1 MASEQNVLATITQMI
16 QGLREEKEKEK
27 LLKEER
33 RVLKEEEKEKE
44 KLLKEK
50 RRVLK
55 EKEKE
60 EERLLRQ
67 QEREEFHQ
75 KVTNMEIRFQS
86 EIGGVQAALENN
98 IGEVRTEC
106 KRLEIE
112 LARMKSLEGAVIS
125 PTGRNI
131 PPPTFD
137 GQTSLEGFR
146 RQFEAVTLNNGW
158 GETEKVTNLIVALRG
173 PALDLLQAVPRA
185 DQQSY
190 AMLMGE
196 LELRCGEQHLRQVY
210 QAQLKLRRQ
219 KVGESLQGFEAD
231 VKRLCHLAYPGA
243 PIDFLDQL
251 AAQTFIDGIRDVEVQ
266 RVLRLASFDKSREAL
281 VRALEVEAAYRV
293 SESGHPRV
301 RCAELIA
308 EQSTTGGGGE
318 SDAIKEILKRL
329 ERLEETGRP
338 GRRSA
343 GPCFRCGRY
352 VVEQSTTGGGGKSNA
367 IKEILKRLERLEETG
382 RPGRRSAGP
391 CFRCGRHGHLKRQ
404 CTVRLPDQRQPGKLN
419 SSNVMDRPGRKHS
432 NADALSRGPCGDC
445 KHCEKIYEHEVTS
458 RGTTMVPSDDWT
470 SESCRT
476 IQQRNPN
483 VGPILEWKERGNE
496 RPSWEM
502 ISDKSPELKTLWSQW
517 DSLSIENGLLKRIWE
532 SADGKSKTMQLV
544 VPKVQVPNVLREI
557 HECDRCAAS
566 KGPKTRSRGVMREYN
581 MGAPFERIAIDVIGP
596 FPVTEGGNR
605 YILVAMDYF
614 TKWPEAYAIP
624 NQEATTV
631 AKVLMDNLIC
641 RFGVP
646 LELHSDQGRNF
657 EAGVFQELCRL
668 LGIRKT
674 RTAPLHPQSDG
685 MDERFNKAM
694 KEHLSKVVE
703 QHKRDWDVRL
713 PPFLMAYRAA
723 IHEITGQTPAK
734 IMFERELRLPCD
746 LEFGSPEEPPA
757 EVAGYVNNLRGLLLE
772 THELVGTKI
781 RTASHRMKTRYD
793 QRANHDGF
801 RQNDLVWLFH
811 PERKK
816 GLSPG
821 LMPVWEG
828 PYKIIKRIND
838 LVYRIQRSSKSK
850 AKVVHLG
857 RLACYQ
863 GDRTNW
869 T

>member
-1 MASEQNVLATITQMI
+1 MASEQNLLATITQMI
-16 QGLREEKEKEK
+16 QGLQEEKLLREKEKEEEK
-27 LLKEER
+27 IPKEKR

-44 KLLKEK
+44 KLLREKEKEEEKLHKENRRVLKEEEKEKLLKEKEKEEKKLLKEK

-55 EKEKE
+55 EEEKEKEKLLREKEKE

-75 KVTNMEIRFQS
+75 KVTNSEIRFQS
-86 EIGGVQAALENN
+86 EIGGVQAALENNIGEVRTDSRAALENN

-112 LARMKSLEGAVIS
+112 LARMKNLEGAVIS

-131 PPPTFD
+131 PPPTFE

-196 LELRCGEQHLRQVY
+196 LELRYGEQHLREVY

-219 KVGESLQGFEAD
+219 KVGESFQGFEAD

-301 RCAELIA
+301 RGAELIA

-318 SDAIKEILKRL
+318 SDAIKEILRKL
-329 ERLEETGRP
+329 ERLMIGWALLPLWTIWSSKEAVHRQTARPETAGKLNSANVMGQPLAVVNPPHNVVSIREIKRESGHPRVP
-338 GRRSA
+338 GA
-343 GPCFRCGRY
+343 ELI
-352 VVEQSTTGGGGKSNA
+352 VEQSTTGGGGKSNA
-367 IKEILKRLERLEETG
+367 IKEILKILERLEETG

-432 NADALSRGPCGDC
+432 HADALSRGPCGDC
-445 KHCEKIYEHEVTS
+445 RHCEKIDEHEATS
-458 RGTTMVPSDDWT
+458 RRTTMVMSDDWT

-476 IQQRNPN
+476 IQQRDPN
-483 VGPILEWKERGNE
+483 VGPILEWKERGNK
-496 RPSWEM
+496 RPSWER
-502 ISDKSPELKTLWSQW
+502 ISDESPELKTLWSQW
-517 DSLSIENGLLKRIWE
+517 DSLSIENGLLRRIWE

-557 HECDRCAAS
+557 HGGVSGAHFGINKMLKKVRERFYWVYYHEDVERWCKECDR
-566 KGPKTRSRGVMREYN
+566 GVM
-581 MGAPFERIAIDVIGP
+581 
-596 FPVTEGGNR
+596 
-605 YILVAMDYF
+605 
-614 TKWPEAYAIP
+614 
-624 NQEATTV
+624 
-631 AKVLMDNLIC
+631 
-641 RFGVP
+641 
-646 LELHSDQGRNF
+646 
-657 EAGVFQELCRL
+657 
-668 LGIRKT
+668 
-674 RTAPLHPQSDG
+674 
-685 MDERFNKAM
+685 
-694 KEHLSKVVE
+694 
-703 QHKRDWDVRL
+703 
-713 PPFLMAYRAA
+713 
-723 IHEITGQTPAK
+723 
-734 IMFERELRLPCD
+734 
-746 LEFGSPEEPPA
+746 
-757 EVAGYVNNLRGLLLE
+757 RGLLLE
-772 THELVGTKI
+772 THELVGTGI
-781 RTASHRMKTRYD
+781 RMAGHRMRTRYY

-801 RQNDLVWLFH
+801 GQNDLVWLFH
-811 PERKK
+811 PKKKK
-816 GLSPG
+816 GTFTGVNGSLERA
-821 LMPVWEG
+821 LQDHKM
-828 PYKIIKRIND
+828 D
-838 LVYRIQRSSKSK
+838 Q
-850 AKVVHLG
+850 
-857 RLACYQ
+857 
-863 GDRTNW
+863 
-869 T
+869 

>member
-1 MASEQNVLATITQMI
+1 MPIETKGKKMASEQNVLATITQMI

-33 RVLKEEEKEKE
+33 RVLKEEEKEKRSVLKEEE
-44 KLLKEK
+44 KEKRRVLKEEEKEKEKLLREEEKEKERLLKEK

-75 KVTNMEIRFQS
+75 KVTNLEIRFQS

-98 IGEVRTEC
+98 IGEVR
-106 KRLEIE
+106 
-112 LARMKSLEGAVIS
+112 
-125 PTGRNI
+125 I

-158 GETEKVTNLIVALRG
+158 GETVKVTNLIVALRG

-190 AMLMGE
+190 AMLMGK
-196 LELRCGEQHLRQVY
+196 LELRYGEQHLRQVY
-210 QAQLKLRRQ
+210 QAQPKLRRQ
-219 KVGESLQGFEAD
+219 KVGESLQGLEAD

-281 VRALEVEAAYRV
+281 VRALEVKAAYRV

-301 RCAELIA
+301 RGAEL
-308 EQSTTGGGGE
+308 
-318 SDAIKEILKRL
+318 
-329 ERLEETGRP
+329 
-338 GRRSA
+338 
-343 GPCFRCGRY
+343 

-391 CFRCGRHGHLKRQ
+391 CFRW
-404 CTVRLPDQRQPGKLN
+404 KLN

-432 NADALSRGPCGDC
+432 NADALSKGPCGDC
-445 KHCEKIYEHEVTS
+445 RHCEKIDEHGVTS
-458 RGTTMVPSDDWT
+458 RRTTMVPSDDWT

-476 IQQRNPN
+476 IQQRDPN
-483 VGPILEWKERGNE
+483 VGPILEWKEKGNE

-517 DSLSIENGLLKRIWE
+517 DSLSIDNGLLKRIWE
-532 SADGKSKTMQLV
+532 SADGRSKTMQLV
-544 VPKVQVPNVLREI
+544 VPKVQVPNALREI
-557 HECDRCAAS
+557 HDGVSGAHFGINKMLKKVRERFYWVHYHEDVERWCKECDRCAAS

-596 FPVTEGGNR
+596 FPVTEGGSR
-605 YILVAMDYF
+605 YILVAVDCF

-631 AKVLMDNLIC
+631 ARVLMDNLIW
-641 RFGVP
+641 
-646 LELHSDQGRNF
+646 
-657 EAGVFQELCRL
+657 VFQELCRL
-668 LGIRKT
+668 LGTRKT
-674 RTAPLHPQSDG
+674 RTAPLHPQSDE

-734 IMFERELRLPCD
+734 IMFGRELRLPCD
-746 LEFGSPEEPPA
+746 LEFGSPEELPA

-781 RTASHRMKTRYD
+781 RMAGHRMRTRYY
-793 QRANHDGF
+793 QRTNHDGF
-801 RQNDLVWLFH
+801 KQNYLVWLFH

-816 GLSPG
+816 GLLPG

>member
-1 MASEQNVLATITQMI
+1 MASEQNLLATITQMI
-16 QGLREEKEKEK
+16 QGLREEKEEEK
-27 LLKEER
+27 LLKEKR

-60 EERLLRQ
+60 EEKLLKEKEKEEEKLLRQ

-75 KVTNMEIRFQS
+75 KVTNLEIRFQS
-86 EIGGVQAALENN
+86 EIGRVQAALESN

-112 LARMKSLEGAVIS
+112 LARIKSLEGAVIS

-137 GQTSLEGFR
+137 GQTSLEGFK

-196 LELRCGEQHLRQVY
+196 LELRYGEQHLWQVY

-243 PIDFLDQL
+243 PIDFLDQW

-293 SESGHPRV
+293 SESGYPRV
-301 RCAELIA
+301 RGAELI
-308 EQSTTGGGGE
+308 
-318 SDAIKEILKRL
+318 
-329 ERLEETGRP
+329 
-338 GRRSA
+338 
-343 GPCFRCGRY
+343 
-352 VVEQSTTGGGGKSNA
+352 VEQSTTGGGGKSNA
-367 IKEILKRLERLEETG
+367 IKEIMKRLERLEETG

-404 CTVRLPDQRQPGKLN
+404 CTVRLLDQRQPGKLN
-419 SSNVMDRPGRKHS
+419 SANVMDRPGRKHS
-432 NADALSRGPCGDC
+432 NADALSRRPCGDC
-445 KHCEKIYEHEVTS
+445 KHCERIDEYEVTS
-458 RGTTMVPSDDWT
+458 RRTTMVPSNDWT
-470 SESCRT
+470 AESCRT
-476 IQQRNPN
+476 IQQRDPN
-483 VGPILEWKERGNE
+483 IGPILEWKERGNE

-502 ISDKSPELKTLWSQW
+502 ISDKSPELKTLC
-517 DSLSIENGLLKRIWE
+517 
-532 SADGKSKTMQLV
+532 ADGKSKAMQLV
-544 VPKVQVPNVLREI
+544 VPKVQIPNVLREI
-557 HECDRCAAS
+557 H
-566 KGPKTRSRGVMREYN
+566 GGVS
-581 MGAPFERIAIDVIGP
+581 GAPFGIDKTLKKSATGAA
-596 FPVTEGGNR
+596 FESR
-605 YILVAMDYF
+605 
-614 TKWPEAYAIP
+614 TK
-624 NQEATTV
+624 
-631 AKVLMDNLIC
+631 L
-641 RFGVP
+641 R
-646 LELHSDQGRNF
+646 GR
-657 EAGVFQELCRL
+657 GQELCRL

-674 RTAPLHPQSDG
+674 RTTPLHPQSDG
-685 MDERFNKAM
+685 MVERFNKAM
-694 KEHLSKVVE
+694 EEHLSKVVE
-703 QHKRDWDVRL
+703 QHQRDWDVSL
-713 PPFLMAYRAA
+713 PPFIMAYRAA
-723 IHEITGQTPAK
+723 IHDTTGQTPAK
-734 IMFERELRLPCD
+734 IMFGRELRLPCD

-772 THELVGTKI
+772 THELVRTKI

-816 GLSPG
+816 KDSH
-821 LMPVWEG
+821 
-828 PYKIIKRIND
+828 
-838 LVYRIQRSSKSK
+838 QS
-850 AKVVHLG
+850 
-857 RLACYQ
+857 
-863 GDRTNW
+863 
-869 T
+869 

>member
-1 MASEQNVLATITQMI
+1 MPIETRGQKMASEQNLLATITQMM
-16 QGLREEKEKEK
+16 QGLQEEKLLREKEKEEKEKRRVLKEEEKEREKLLREKEKEEKEKRRVLKEEEKEKEK
-27 LLKEER
+27 LLREKEKEEKEKR

-75 KVTNMEIRFQS
+75 KVTNLEIRFQS

-98 IGEVRTEC
+98 IGEVR
-106 KRLEIE
+106 RLEIE

-131 PPPTFD
+131 PSPTFD

-173 PALDLLQAVPRA
+173 SALDLLQAVPRA

-190 AMLMGE
+190 GMLMGV
-196 LELRCGEQHLRQVY
+196 LELRYGEQHLRQVY

-301 RCAELIA
+301 RGAELIA

-318 SDAIKEILKRL
+318 SDAIKEILRKLERL
-329 ERLEETGRP
+329 VERLEET

-352 VVEQSTTGGGGKSNA
+352 GH
-367 IKEILKRLERLEETG
+367 LKRQCTILERLEETG

-419 SSNVMDRPGRKHS
+419 SSNVVDRPGRKQSH
-432 NADALSRGPCGDC
+432 ADALSRGPCGDC
-445 KHCEKIYEHEVTS
+445 RHCEKIDEHEVTS
-458 RGTTMVPSDDWT
+458 RKTTMVPSDDWT

-476 IQQRNPN
+476 IQQRDPN

-517 DSLSIENGLLKRIWE
+517 DSLSIEDGLLKRIWE

-544 VPKVQVPNVLREI
+544 VPKVQVPSVLREI
-557 HECDRCAAS
+557 HGGVSGAHFGINKMLKKVRERFYWVYYHEDVERWCKECDRCAES
-566 KGPKTRSRGVMREYN
+566 KGPTTRSRGVM
-581 MGAPFERIAIDVIGP
+581 
-596 FPVTEGGNR
+596 
-605 YILVAMDYF
+605 
-614 TKWPEAYAIP
+614 
-624 NQEATTV
+624 
-631 AKVLMDNLIC
+631 
-641 RFGVP
+641 
-646 LELHSDQGRNF
+646 
-657 EAGVFQELCRL
+657 
-668 LGIRKT
+668 
-674 RTAPLHPQSDG
+674 
-685 MDERFNKAM
+685 
-694 KEHLSKVVE
+694 
-703 QHKRDWDVRL
+703 
-713 PPFLMAYRAA
+713 
-723 IHEITGQTPAK
+723 
-734 IMFERELRLPCD
+734 
-746 LEFGSPEEPPA
+746 
-757 EVAGYVNNLRGLLLE
+757 RGLLLE

-781 RTASHRMKTRYD
+781 RMAGHRMRTRYY

-801 RQNDLVWLFH
+801 GQGDLVWLFH
-811 PERKK
+811 PKRKK
-816 GLSPG
+816 GLSPE
-821 LMPVWEG
+821 LMAVWKG

-838 LVYRIQRSSKSK
+838 LVYRIQRSSRSK

-857 RLACYQ
+857 RLA
-863 GDRTNW
+863 
-869 T
+869 

>member
-1 MASEQNVLATITQMI
+1 MASEQNLLATITQMI
-16 QGLREEKEKEK
+16 QGLREEKEEEK
-27 LLKEER
+27 LLEEKR

-44 KLLKEK
+44 KLLRE
-50 RRVLK
+50 K

-60 EERLLRQ
+60 KLLKEKRR
-67 QEREEFHQ
+67 QEREEFQ
-75 KVTNMEIRFQS
+75 QNVKNLEIRFQS
-86 EIGGVQAALENN
+86 EIGGVQAALENT

-125 PTGRNI
+125 PTGLNI

-137 GQTSLEGFR
+137 GQTSLE
-146 RQFEAVTLNNGW
+146 
-158 GETEKVTNLIVALRG
+158 VTNLIVALRG

-196 LELRCGEQHLRQVY
+196 LELRYGEQHLRQLY
-210 QAQLKLRRQ
+210 QTQLKLRRQ

-243 PIDFLDQL
+243 PIDFLDQW
-251 AAQTFIDGIRDVEVQ
+251 AAQTFIDGIRDVEFQ
-266 RVLRLASFDKSREAL
+266 RVLRLASFGKSREAL
-281 VRALEVEAAYRV
+281 VRTLEMEAAYRV

-301 RCAELIA
+301 RGAELI
-308 EQSTTGGGGE
+308 
-318 SDAIKEILKRL
+318 
-329 ERLEETGRP
+329 
-338 GRRSA
+338 
-343 GPCFRCGRY
+343 
-352 VVEQSTTGGGGKSNA
+352 VEQSTTGGGGKSNA
-367 IKEILKRLERLEETG
+367 IKEILKRLEWLEETG
-382 RPGRRSAGP
+382 RPGRQSAGP

-404 CTVRLPDQRQPGKLN
+404 CTVRLPDRRQPGKLN
-419 SSNVMDRPGRKHS
+419 SANVMDRPGRKHS
-432 NADALSRGPCGDC
+432 NADALSRRPCGDC
-445 KHCEKIYEHEVTS
+445 KHCEKIDEHEVTS
-458 RGTTMVPSDDWT
+458 RRTTMVPSNDWT
-470 SESCRT
+470 AESCRT
-476 IQQRNPN
+476 IQQRDPN
-483 VGPILEWKERGNE
+483 IGPILEWKERGNE

-557 HECDRCAAS
+557 HDGVSGAHFGINKMLKKVSERFYWVYYHEDVERWCKECDRFAAS

-581 MGAPFERIAIDVIGP
+581 MGAPFERIAIDVAGP

-614 TKWPEAYAIP
+614 TKWPEAYAIL

-674 RTAPLHPQSDG
+674 RTTPLHPQSDG
-685 MDERFNKAM
+685 MVERFNKAM

-723 IHEITGQTPAK
+723 IHETTGQTPAK
-734 IMFERELRLPCD
+734 IMFGRELRLPCD

-757 EVAGYVNNLRGLLLE
+757 EVAGYVNNLRSLLLE
-772 THELVGTKI
+772 THELVRTKI

-801 RQNDLVWLFH
+801 RQNDLVWLFD
-811 PERKK
+811 PKRKK
-816 GLSPG
+816 ELSPK

-838 LVYRIQRSSKSK
+838 LIYRIQRSSKSK